1 MKSARKNHLWER
13 IFIRR
18 DEISIG
24 RANRIENY
32 DTVSIK
38 AKLENGAEI
47 LYLASHAVKHTQNPM
62 EETLHKAYETNQP
75 ADFLET
81 TTKRSLKTALS

>member
-1 MKSARKNHLWER
+1 MKSSRENHLWER

-62 EETLHKAYETNQP
+62 EETLHKAYEANQP
-75 ADFLET
+75 ADFLEI
-81 TTKRSLKTALS
+81 TTKRSLKKALS

>member
-1 MKSARKNHLWER
+1 MKSAGKNHLWER

-62 EETLHKAYETNQP
+62 KETLHKAYEANQP
-75 ADFLET
+75 AVFLEI
-81 TTKRSLKTALS
+81 TTKRSLKKALS

>member
-1 MKSARKNHLWER
+1 MKSSGKNHPLER
-13 IFIRR
+13 IFVGR

-38 AKLENGAEI
+38 AKLQNGAPI
-47 LYLASHAVKHTQNPM
+47 LYLASHAVKHTQNPL
-62 EETLHKAYETNQP
+62 EETLHKAYEANQP
-75 ADFLET
+75 VDFLAT
-81 TTKRSLKTALS
+81 TTKRSLETALS

>member
-1 MKSARKNHLWER
+1 MKSAGKNHPWER
-13 IFIRR
+13 IFICR

-62 EETLHKAYETNQP
+62 AETLHKAYEANQP
-75 ADFLET
+75 VDFLET

>member
-1 MKSARKNHLWER
+1 MKSAGKNHLWER

-62 EETLHKAYETNQP
+62 EETLYKAYEANQP
-75 ADFLET
+75 VDFLET

>member
-1 MKSARKNHLWER
+1 MKSARENHLWER

-62 EETLHKAYETNQP
+62 EETLHKAYEANQLV
-75 ADFLET
+75 DFLET